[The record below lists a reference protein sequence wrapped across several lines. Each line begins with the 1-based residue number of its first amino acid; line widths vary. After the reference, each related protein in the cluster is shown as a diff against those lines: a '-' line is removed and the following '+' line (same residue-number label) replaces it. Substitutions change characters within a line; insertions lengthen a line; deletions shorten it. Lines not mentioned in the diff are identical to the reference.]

1 MLQLLLSY
9 LALFFEKKKKK
20 KMQLKFVAVQE
31 KWIEKEGN
39 VEKRQSGLV
48 LDCCFEIDLHAYFD
62 SLLIVSLFSLI
73 L

>member
-1 MLQLLLSY
+1 
-9 LALFFEKKKKK
+9 
-20 KMQLKFVAVQE
+20 MQLKVVAVQE